1 MENKEDKLPATIS
14 EYKGNPI
21 ISIPLGNNERYSF
34 SFGLTKAKAIMEYL
48 DDIKKFIDQLEK
60 KEEEAEAEAKAE

>member
-1 MENKEDKLPATIS
+1 MENNEEKLPATIS

-48 DDIKKFIDQLEK
+48 DDIKGFIEK
-60 KEEEAEAEAKAE
+60 MEAKESAESTEAAE

>member
-60 KEEEAEAEAKAE
+60 KEEEAEAKAE

>member
-1 MENKEDKLPATIS
+1 MENNEEKLPATIS

-21 ISIPLGNNERYSF
+21 ISLPLGNNERYSF

-48 DDIKKFIDQLEK
+48 DDIKGFIEK
-60 KEEEAEAEAKAE
+60 MEAKESAESTEAAE